1 MYRIIYGGRMDCSS
15 KNKTLVLLSEQ
26 LLRPDNEIIAFRKHQ
41 PLTISDLKKL
51 ITIIVSKIRKYPEKN
66 WVLFMDDSFNFVAGL
81 FALLYSGKHP
91 LLLNPYH
98 KELQHHY
105 QAILTDNDIANIH
118 LSTKLPIINIYQS
131 HPEKKI
137 SQINLEF
144 KQTSLTLFTSG
155 STGLPKPI
163 EKSISQLE
171 DEIAILID
179 NLGTLTNDL
188 FVASVSHEHMYGLTF
203 KIMLS
208 LSCKIPFVCETI
220 LYQEQL
226 ATYQSQKIT
235 YITTPSIIKNLDN
248 KLPIIKCTEVFSS
261 GGEMSF
267 ENAQFCL
274 QNFNVLPCEIY
285 GSSETGIIARR
296 KQKSLNTPWELF
308 YPIQIKSTSNHQ
320 PLLISPL
327 LQQPELLN
335 DKLQKIDDTRFYLKG
350 RMDKIVKIAEQR
362 LSLTFIEKQINKL
375 AVVEQVVVI
384 PLEQNNRTILGA
396 IIKIDQ
402 TQGKEIEKLNHL
414 KLTQYFR
421 HLLKDTLSLVEIP
434 KKWRFIENFPK
445 NSQGKCT
452 YTDLKALFDATDKI

>member
-1 MYRIIYGGRMDCSS
+1 MDCSS
-15 KNKTLVLLSEQ
+15 KTKTLVLLSEQ
-26 LLRPDNEIIAFRKHQ
+26 LLRPDYEIIAYRKHL
-41 PLTISDLKKL
+41 PLTVGDLKKL
-51 ITIIVSKIRKYPEKN
+51 TNTIVSNIRKHPEKN

-91 LLLNPYH
+91 LLLNPNYI
-98 KELQHHY
+98 ELQHYY
-105 QAILTDNDIANIH
+105 QAILTDIDIANIN
-118 LSTKLPIINIYQS
+118 LPTTIPIIDINQLQLDG
-131 HPEKKI
+131 KI
-137 SQINLEF
+137 STINPKF
-144 KQTSLTLFTSG
+144 KQPSLTLFTSG

-163 EKSISQLE
+163 KKSIYQLE
-171 DEIAILID
+171 DEIAILIN
-179 NLGTLTNDL
+179 NLGAPTNDL

-226 ATYQSQKIT
+226 STYQSKKIT

-248 KLPIIKCTEVFSS
+248 KLPIIKCEKVFSS
-261 GGEMSF
+261 GGKLSF
-267 ENAQFCL
+267 DNAQSCL

-285 GSSETGIIARR
+285 GSSETGIIAKR

-308 YPIQIKSTSNHQ
+308 YPIQIKYTSDHQ

-327 LQQPELLN
+327 LQQAELLS
-335 DKLQKIDDTRFYLKG
+335 DKLQKIDDTKFYLKG
-350 RMDKIVKIAEQR
+350 RIDKIVKIAEQR

-375 AVVEQVVVI
+375 AVVEQVIVI

-396 IIKIDQ
+396 IIKIDL
-402 TQGKEIEKLNHL
+402 TNGKEIDNFNHF

-421 HLLKDTLSLVEIP
+421 HLLKDTLSLVEMP
-434 KKWRFIENFPK
+434 KKWRFIRNFPK